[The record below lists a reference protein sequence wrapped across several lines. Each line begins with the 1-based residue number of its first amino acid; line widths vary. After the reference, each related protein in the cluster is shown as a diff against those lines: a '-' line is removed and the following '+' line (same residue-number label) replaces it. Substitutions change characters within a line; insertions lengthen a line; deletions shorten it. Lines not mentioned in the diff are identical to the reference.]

1 MNIFVLFGQRK
12 CSYPGEYAVEALD
25 CADENLHSENP
36 SHLEGMLAKYEKSDE
51 FERLKIIK
59 LAVSESEILKSLFPE
74 SSAVSAQVIEDER
87 EQS

>member
-36 SHLEGMLAKYEKSDE
+36 SHLEGMLAKYEKSEE
-51 FERLKIIK
+51 FDRLKILM
-59 LAVSESEILKSLFPE
+59 LAVNEADIRKSLYPE
-74 SSAVSAQVIEDER
+74 ARAIKAEVIVAGTEE
-87 EQS
+87 